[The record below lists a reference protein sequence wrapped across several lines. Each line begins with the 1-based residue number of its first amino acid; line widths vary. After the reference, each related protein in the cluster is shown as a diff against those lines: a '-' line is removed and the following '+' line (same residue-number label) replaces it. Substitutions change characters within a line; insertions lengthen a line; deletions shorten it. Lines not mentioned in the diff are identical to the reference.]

1 RYGEVK
7 TRLTIGPQALSS
19 LRLTQKERGSSLR
32 WSPSTV
38 GALPGMCPNRSCG
51 PRSPGFF
58 PLGPGHGRRSVVV
71 GALAV
76 IGDVEAFALLLD
88 RGTQA
93 HDHVDDLVEDRR
105 ADARP
110 QQRGQHGLALGD

>member
-51 PRSPGFF
+51 PGLVRPG
-58 PLGPGHGRRSVVV
+58 PGRRSVVV

-76 IGDVEAFALLLD
+76 VGDVQTLALLFD
-88 RGTQA
+88 RRTQA

-105 ADARP
+105 AHAR
-110 QQRGQHGLALGD
+110 